1 MAGTGPAPSGWASPP
16 CPPTPGRGRRPGEL
30 LVLSRVTITQLL
42 HRYACPDLIAREGY
56 WARPVKESLARPG
69 ARLSFCLCPGDLGS
83 LDLRLF
89 VNNQH
94 AGRHLSGL
102 PAPAAAG
109 GCWAVL
115 DVYGSTVGLASI
127 REEAVPVQVTSGLR
141 LAAGDLVTS
150 QVLARGQEAVQAFL
164 SAQRQGTL
172 PLYTARLSV
181 VGQQG

>member
-1 MAGTGPAPSGWASPP
+1 MLQSRLVVGAMYSVEVRCGGDWSGALRLGVTTVPAHSRPRPP
-16 CPPTPGRGRRPGEL
+16 PRSDRERDSISKL
-30 LVLSRVTITQLL
+30 SVLSTVTITLTAAAP
-42 HRYACPDLIAREGY
+42 RYACPDLIAREGY

-94 AGRHLSGL
+94 AGRHLTGL

-127 REEAVPVQVTSGLR
+127 REEAVPVQVSWWPPPGCR
-141 LAAGDLVTS
+141 
-150 QVLARGQEAVQAFL
+150 
-164 SAQRQGTL
+164 
-172 PLYTARLSV
+172 
-181 VGQQG
+181 

>member
-1 MAGTGPAPSGWASPP
+1 MR
-16 CPPTPGRGRRPGEL
+16 RGLVRRPQAGRHHRARTLQAEAAAQ
-30 LVLSRVTITQLL
+30 VRYVHSIGADGDNNTAAAP
-42 HRYACPDLIAREGY
+42 RYACPDLIAREGY

-94 AGRHLSGL
+94 AGRHLTGL
-102 PAPAAAG
+102 PALAAAG

-127 REEAVPVQVTSGLR
+127 REEAVPVQVSWWPPP
-141 LAAGDLVTS
+141 DCW
-150 QVLARGQEAVQAFL
+150 
-164 SAQRQGTL
+164 
-172 PLYTARLSV
+172 
-181 VGQQG
+181 

>member
-16 CPPTPGRGRRPGEL
+16 CPHTPGRGRRPGQIEYFQAF
-30 LVLSRVTITQLL
+30 SAINGYNNTAAAP
-42 HRYACPDLIAREGY
+42 RYACPDLIAREGY

-94 AGRHLSGL
+94 AGRHLTGL

-127 REEAVPVQVTSGLR
+127 REEAVPVQVSWWPPPGCR
-141 LAAGDLVTS
+141 
-150 QVLARGQEAVQAFL
+150 
-164 SAQRQGTL
+164 
-172 PLYTARLSV
+172 
-181 VGQQG
+181 

>member
-1 MAGTGPAPSGWASPP
+1 MLQSRLVVGAMYSVEVRCGGDWSGALRLGVTTVPAHSRPRPP
-16 CPPTPGRGRRPGEL
+16 PRL
-30 LVLSRVTITQLL
+30 DRVFPFQAFSAINGYNNTAAAP
-42 HRYACPDLIAREGY
+42 RYACPDLIAREGY

-94 AGRHLSGL
+94 AGRHLTGL

-127 REEAVPVQVTSGLR
+127 REEAVPVQVSWWPPPGCW
-141 LAAGDLVTS
+141 
-150 QVLARGQEAVQAFL
+150 
-164 SAQRQGTL
+164 
-172 PLYTARLSV
+172 
-181 VGQQG
+181 

>member
-1 MAGTGPAPSGWASPP
+1 M
-16 CPPTPGRGRRPGEL
+16 
-30 LVLSRVTITQLL
+30 
-42 HRYACPDLIAREGY
+42 
-56 WARPVKESLARPG
+56 
-69 ARLSFCLCPGDLGS
+69 
-83 LDLRLF
+83 
-89 VNNQH
+89 
-94 AGRHLSGL
+94 
-102 PAPAAAG
+102 
-109 GCWAVL
+109 L

-141 LAAGDLVTS
+141 LAAGDLATS

>member
-1 MAGTGPAPSGWASPP
+1 MW
-16 CPPTPGRGRRPGEL
+16 RGLVRRPQAGRHHRARTLQAEAAAQVRYVV
-30 LVLSRVTITQLL
+30 LVPTVTITLTAAAP
-42 HRYACPDLIAREGY
+42 RYACPDLIAREGY

-94 AGRHLSGL
+94 AGRHLTGL
-102 PAPAAAG
+102 PALAAAG

-127 REEAVPVQVTSGLR
+127 REEAVPVQVSWWPRPGCR
-141 LAAGDLVTS
+141 
-150 QVLARGQEAVQAFL
+150 
-164 SAQRQGTL
+164 
-172 PLYTARLSV
+172 
-181 VGQQG
+181 